1 MNRVRVR
8 PPDTRPGAVPH
19 FKGSG
24 VYGGL
29 PSWAYAPGVI
39 SYLLYSVVAGHR
51 WQDLGFVQLG
61 SLLLTAP
68 RLGGLHLYSSVPQL
82 QMGPLTWLVG
92 RSLWAVD
99 PYHLQRSVWLA
110 GVLLLVATLHFAAR
124 GAARESGMTD
134 DLRAAIATGGV
145 TLALGWV
152 DMVQGWGHLDDACAL
167 ALVIAAWAYAREG
180 RAGCAGLALGAA
192 AGFQPVVLLAAP
204 LLLTVPS
211 RRRAATVLVGVLVL
225 SYAPFLLAA
234 PRTLLRL
241 ARVRIQVQ
249 PGAVIHLLAAAGAPA
264 PAWVRPAQL
273 LLAATLGAAAV
284 RRGRPDL
291 VILTAFF
298 SRLLLDAGDWSY
310 YTVQV
315 MLGLFVS
322 ELVRAAHGGR
332 PVNWV
337 GLRPLLVWLALSF
350 DPFFIPLPP
359 DLARAI
365 VLVVAAASCLS
376 AQPLLA
382 PTISLA
388 HRALLRRTVSCS

>member
-1 MNRVRVR
+1 MNSMRVR

-19 FKGSG
+19 SKAPRA
-24 VYGGL
+24 YGRL

-39 SYLLYSVVAGHR
+39 SYLLYSILAGHG

-68 RLGGLHLYSSVPQL
+68 RTGGLHLYSSVPQL

-92 RSLWAVD
+92 RVLWAVD

-110 GVLLLVATLHFAAR
+110 GLLLLVATLHFAAR
-124 GAARESGMTD
+124 GAARESDMTP
-134 DLRAAIATGGV
+134 DLRAAAATGGAV
-145 TLALGWV
+145 LALGWV

-204 LLLTVPS
+204 LLLMVP
-211 RRRAATVLVGVLVL
+211 RRRHAATVAAGLLVII
-225 SYAPFLLAA
+225 YAPFLLAA
-234 PRTLLRL
+234 PRTLMRL
-241 ARVRIQVQ
+241 ARVRILVQ

-273 LLAATLGAAAV
+273 LMAATLGAVAV
-284 RRGRPDL
+284 RRDRPDL
-291 VILTAFF
+291 VILAAFF
-298 SRLLLDAGDWSY
+298 SRLLLDAGNWSY

-332 PVNWV
+332 AVNWV
-337 GLRPLLVWLALSF
+337 GLRPLLVWVTLSF
-350 DPFFIPLPP
+350 DPFLITLPP
-359 DLARAI
+359 DLARAAALI
-365 VLVVAAASCLS
+365 VAAASCLP
-376 AQPLLA
+376 ARPLLA
-382 PTISLA
+382 STITGVR
-388 HRALLRRTVSCS
+388 RALLRRTVSCS